1 MKKLLSILLCC
12 ILVASCCL
20 LFVGCSNNK
29 GKATLYSDNL
39 VQEVE
44 NKGDIY
50 TVTLKGKQRVDTMI
64 LEEKTDNVTSFGVYG
79 KEDDGSYTL
88 IYKQNRIDKYRVCSL
103 DEIVTDELRIE
114 IYNKQGNVKI
124 NNIEAYD
131 SEAVKRETPFRV
143 VDYIL
148 STDQKLQNNQN
159 KKDFYNHFKVVD
171 DLLLF
176 GDISM
181 GTDANVIYNEGKED
195 FVSDIETINLLKG
208 ETKANNPDMKI
219 VVNVDIRSK
228 SVSSDEKKPNK
239 AVYKWI
245 KANMNTIVS
254 NLVAFANEHNVDGLN
269 LDWNYPENGTQWNWF
284 SKLIVELDKQ
294 LDGAG
299 KYVTVSLTPN
309 SCSLSKKAR
318 NAIEYVN
325 LQTYDMFDERGEHSS
340 NYETCIHSVQTFMQ
354 KSKFTADKIM
364 LGLPFYGRTTNQSTI
379 IVGYEAYY
387 EKNTNSI
394 NKWINKREN
403 YNYVGDD
410 GIEKYSY
417 LYYNG
422 YAMIRD
428 KTTYAIASGLGG
440 VSVFKFDFDI
450 GEDKELSLHNA
461 IKDAISR
468 GVKVTQ

>member
-1 MKKLLSILLCC
+1 M
-12 ILVASCCL
+12 
-20 LFVGCSNNK
+20 
-29 GKATLYSDNL
+29 
-39 VQEVE
+39 
-44 NKGDIY
+44 
-50 TVTLKGKQRVDTMI
+50 
-64 LEEKTDNVTSFGVYG
+64 
-79 KEDDGSYTL
+79 
-88 IYKQNRIDKYRVCSL
+88 

-148 STDQKLQNNQN
+148 STDQKLHNNQN

-325 LQTYDMFDERGEHSS
+325 LQTYDM
-340 NYETCIHSVQTFMQ
+340 
-354 KSKFTADKIM
+354 
-364 LGLPFYGRTTNQSTI
+364 P
-379 IVGYEAYY
+379 
-387 EKNTNSI
+387 
-394 NKWINKREN
+394 
-403 YNYVGDD
+403 
-410 GIEKYSY
+410 
-417 LYYNG
+417 
-422 YAMIRD
+422 
-428 KTTYAIASGLGG
+428 
-440 VSVFKFDFDI
+440 
-450 GEDKELSLHNA
+450 
-461 IKDAISR
+461 
-468 GVKVTQ
+468 